1 MNLQNDYDL
10 RTADVEGLGQIRPYK
25 AA

>member
-10 RTADVEGLGQIRPYK
+10 RTANAAGLAQIKPYK